1 MKTSVWALLLCV
13 LNLQAGDWPQYL
25 GAGRD
30 STAAADEKAVAG
42 DAEPEVLWKKELGTG
57 YAGPVAAGGVVYVC
71 HRSGDD
77 MLTEALDAQTGE
89 TKWKHSYTTDYRD
102 SFGFDNGPRAVPC
115 IAEGKVITHGAE
127 GRVQALDAKDGKELW
142 SYDTVAELNSPA
154 GYFGRACSPI
164 VMQGKVLLNIGGSG
178 GAGIIAL
185 NLADGKLAWKATAH
199 EAGYASPVAM
209 PGAAG
214 VAAFF
219 TRNGITVLKAATG
232 EVFADETFRAD
243 IDASVNAASPVPCG
257 PGRLLFSAS
266 YDVGCGVWQWD
277 AAKKSFENV
286 WRAHDALDC
295 HYSTPVAHEGHVFG
309 FHGRQ
314 ESGTKLRCIS
324 AADGKI
330 VWEAPEGT
338 PGGTLIRVGDKLLIV
353 TEDGELWIVKASAA
367 KYERLRADQILR
379 RGHRSHAAFANGV
392 LFARDA
398 EKMIAVR
405 VR

>member
-25 GAGRD
+25 GVGRD
-30 STAAADEKAVAG
+30 STAAADEKAIAG
-42 DAEPEVLWKKELGTG
+42 EAEPEVLWKKELGTG
-57 YAGPVAAGGVVYVC
+57 YAGPVVAGGVVYIC
-71 HRSGDD
+71 HRVGDE
-77 MLTEALDAQTGE
+77 MITEALDAKTGE
-89 TKWKHSYTTDYRD
+89 TKWKHAYTTDYRD

-115 IAEGKVITHGAE
+115 VAEGKVITHGAE
-127 GRVQALDAKDGKELW
+127 GRVQALDAKDGKLLW

-164 VMQGKVLLNIGGSG
+164 VMEGKVLLNVGGSG

-185 NLADGKLAWKATAH
+185 NVADGKLAWKATEH

-209 PGAAG
+209 SD

-277 AAKKSFENV
+277 SAKKSFENV

-295 HYSTPVAHEGHVFG
+295 HYSTPVAHAGHVFG

-324 AADGKI
+324 AADGKV

-353 TEDGELWIVKASAA
+353 TEDGELWIVKASAE

>member
-42 DAEPEVLWKKELGTG
+42 AAEPEMLWKKELGTG
-57 YAGPVAAGGVVYVC
+57 YAGPVVAGGVVYVC

-77 MLTEALDAQTGE
+77 LLTEALEAKTGE
-89 TKWKHSYTTDYRD
+89 TKWKHAYTTDYRD

-127 GRVQALDAKDGKELW
+127 GRVQALDAKDGKLLW

-154 GYFGRACSPI
+154 GYFGRVCSPI
-164 VMQGKVLLNIGGSG
+164 VMEGKVLLNVGGSG

-209 PGAAG
+209 PGAAD

-295 HYSTPVAHEGHVFG
+295 HYSTPVAYEGHVFG

-314 ESGTKLRCIS
+314 ESGTKLRCVS
-324 AADGKI
+324 AADGKV
-330 VWEAPEGT
+330 VWEAPDST
-338 PGGTLIRVGDKLLIV
+338 PGGTLIRVGDKLLIE
-353 TEDGELWIVKASAA
+353 TEDGELWIVKASAE